1 MMSMRKDKLLLLIH
15 YLANTVYLAVV
26 LTVRINW
33 RNSVLFKTGEPR
45 CYLMN
50 WSSYMSALRGLGV
63 LSYSLPG
70 RVWLSVYCW
79 HIELKLKPG

>member
-15 YLANTVYLAVV
+15 YLANIVYLVVV
-26 LTVRINW
+26 LIVHINW
-33 RNSVLFKTGEPR
+33 RNSALFKTGESR
-45 CYLMN
+45 FYLMN
-50 WSSYMSALRGLGV
+50 WSSYMIALKGLVV

-79 HIELKLKPG
+79 HIELKLKLG